1 VLRVAIDTTQLV
13 DPRDRLLRNLRRKKI
28 PGLDGIRGIAAL
40 VVVGMHDQLFN
51 RPDFLGRFYAGR
63 LSVQIFFVISG
74 FLITWLLF
82 QEEERDG
89 SVNRLAFY
97 ARRAFRL
104 LPGLL
109 ALLVWQNLA
118 KIPPATMGGTVAAAL
133 YFANYYSLIF
143 GNDHLA
149 SLGQT
154 WSLAVEEHFYFI
166 WPQVFVFFQD
176 RRKLLKGCLIFA
188 AIQFAWRLIAGF
200 GGYPVYAELAT
211 ETASCAALIGCALAL
226 LLWYWPHRLPRWVLY
241 PVLTPISVAALVA
254 IGQLPREAQLIWG
267 VPLSIPFCAIV
278 VLQAATYEW
287 RLLDNPVAHYLGRIS
302 YSVYLW
308 GTVAIELTRRLGH
321 DKFHLECFAI
331 AIAVGSASYL
341 LIERPIQ
348 SFGRKLIAKSRHT
361 IAPAPAYEVT

>member
-1 VLRVAIDTTQLV
+1 VARSFLNQA
-13 DPRDRLLRNLRRKKI
+13 DPRGRLLANLNRKMI

-40 VVVGMHDQLFN
+40 VVVGMHDQLIN
-51 RPDFLGRFYAGR
+51 RQDFLGRFYAGR

-74 FLITWLLF
+74 FLITWLLLR
-82 QEEERDG
+82 EEERDG
-89 SVNRLAFY
+89 AVNRAAFY
-97 ARRAFRL
+97 CRRAFRL
-104 LPGLL
+104 FPGLL
-109 ALLVWQNLA
+109 ALLVWQNLTE
-118 KIPPATMGGTVAAAL
+118 IPPVTKDGTVAAAL
-133 YFANYYSLIF
+133 YFANYYSLLF
-143 GNDHLA
+143 GNDRLG

-166 WPQVFVFFQD
+166 WPQVFVFFQN
-176 RRKLLKGCLIFA
+176 RRKLLRGCLIA
-188 AIQFAWRLIAGF
+188 AGIELAWRLAVGF
-200 GGYPVYAELAT
+200 GGHPVYAELAT

-226 LLWYWPHRLPRWVLY
+226 LLWYWPHKLPRWALH
-241 PVLTPISVAALVA
+241 PFLTPVSVVALLG

-287 RLLDNPVAHYLGRIS
+287 RFLDNPVAVYLGRIS

-308 GTVAIELTRRLGH
+308 GFVAIALVQRLGH

-331 AIAVGSASYL
+331 VIGLGSASYF

-348 SFGRKLIAKSRHT
+348 AFGRKLTSKLQAKLSPT
-361 IAPAPAYEVT
+361 PVYEAG